1 MRGEVRLRKLK
12 IKYSFFFLAFFM
24 IIFGF
29 FLQFIIIFLF
39 VSLHEAGHII
49 FAKFFSVETKK
60 VIITPVGET
69 AVMKNI
75 DSVSFWKKF
84 IIFVSGPL
92 VNIFFGTVFLFF
104 DNNIFEF
111 VENINFTLAF
121 FNLLPIY
128 PLDGGRIF
136 MLFLNKF
143 FPIILSNKIIIRV
156 SVAFSVLFIII
167 GIIQLV
173 LFPYNI
179 SFLCIGLYLFKERNK
194 TYFSMTFDFYK
205 HIIKKKNVLG
215 NMTLLKS
222 FYINENFEIKKVLK
236 NFYFD
241 CYCVFYVYVNGKFQR
256 KIFEWEI
263 IDYIQRKG
271 VYGNILDIFR
281 ETPYKKG

>member
-1 MRGEVRLRKLK
+1 MRGKVILKKLK
-12 IKYSFFFLAFFM
+12 IRYSFLFLAFFM
-24 IIFGF
+24 LIFGF
-29 FLQFIIIFLF
+29 FLQFFVIFIF

-49 FAKFFSVETKK
+49 LAKFFSVETKK
-60 VIITPVGET
+60 VIITPIGET

-75 DSVSFWKKF
+75 DNVSFWKKF
-84 IIFVSGPL
+84 VIFLSGPF
-92 VNIFFGTVFLFF
+92 VNIFFGIFFLFF
-104 DNNIFEF
+104 DSDIFEF
-111 VENINFTLAF
+111 AGNINFTLAF

-143 FPIILSNKIIIRV
+143 FPIILSNKIVIRV
-156 SVAFSVLFIII
+156 SVAFSVLFMFF

-173 LFPYNI
+173 LFPYNL

-205 HIIKKKNVLG
+205 RIIKKKSKLG

-222 FYINENFEIKKVLK
+222 FYLNENFEIKKILK

-263 IDYIQRKG
+263 IEYIQKKG
-271 VYGNILDIFR
+271 VYGNILDIFKEER
-281 ETPYKKG
+281 YGK